1 MNSSGDDDK
10 RRPDI
15 RFPQFPP
22 ASECAAVGQRFSMNS
37 EKFVF
42 SRLYLPM
49 LGSFGLCLLVFPAC
63 SRPESTTTS
72 AAPAASKAS
81 ATTPGATPAA
91 VPTPVAAA
99 AANIAKVKGR
109 WLRPDGGYILAITAI
124 DADGRAEAGY
134 FNPSPIRV
142 AWARVKPE
150 GAAVKVDVELRDQNY
165 PGCLYKL
172 TYVPEKDHLLGT
184 YFQAQMQQTYE
195 VEFVREH

>member
-1 MNSSGDDDK
+1 MISLKST
-10 RRPDI
+10 
-15 RFPQFPP
+15 
-22 ASECAAVGQRFSMNS
+22 S
-37 EKFVF
+37 
-42 SRLYLPM
+42 SRLSYPA
-49 LGSFGLCLLVFPAC
+49 LGSLALCLLVFPAC
-63 SRPESTTTS
+63 SRPEPTTTS
-72 AAPAASKAS
+72 AVSAASKAP

-91 VPTPVAAA
+91 VPTPVTAV
-99 AANIAKVKGR
+99 AANVAKVKGR

-150 GAAVKVDVELRDQNY
+150 GAAIKVDVELRDQNY

-172 TYVPEKDHLLGT
+172 TYVPEKDHMVGT

-195 VEFVREH
+195 VEFVRER